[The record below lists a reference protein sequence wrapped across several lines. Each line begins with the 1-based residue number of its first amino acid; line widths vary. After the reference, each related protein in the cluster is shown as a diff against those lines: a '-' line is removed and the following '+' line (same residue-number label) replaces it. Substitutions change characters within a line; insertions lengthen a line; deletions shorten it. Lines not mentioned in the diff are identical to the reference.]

1 MIHVLIRYTNV
12 LNKLEPPHTVSF
24 VTLTGEMYPGFQ
36 NLGSFEPLLKEL
48 GSEILGDPIN
58 IHEFVINIHD
68 GTSYINNYTTGK
80 ESKCVHLHKS
90 Q

>member
-36 NLGSFEPLLKEL
+36 NLGSFGPLLREL
-48 GSEILGDPIN
+48 GSEVLGDQLIFMN
-58 IHEFVINIHD
+58 LSLIFMMALV
-68 GTSYINNYTTGK
+68 T
-80 ESKCVHLHKS
+80 
-90 Q
+90 